1 MTTPPPPRVRA
12 VIETALYVDD
22 LARSLEFYRGLF
34 GFTIPMEPIDRM
46 AVLNVTDDQ
55 VLLLFKKGTS
65 TEAAV
70 LPFGTIPPTDG
81 DGRLHLAFGIRPS
94 DIDTW
99 ERRLHDAGI
108 DVESRVDWP
117 EGGCSLYF
125 RDPDD
130 HAIELKT
137 SNWSGRLFD

>member
-1 MTTPPPPRVRA
+1 MTTPPPPRVGA

-22 LARSLEFYRGLF
+22 LTRSLEFYRGLF
-34 GFTIPMEPIDRM
+34 GFTLANEPIDRM
-46 AVLNVTDDQ
+46 AALNVTEDQ

-70 LPFGTIPPTDG
+70 LPFGTIPPHDG
-81 DGRLHLAFGIRPS
+81 DGQLHVAFGVSPS
-94 DIDTW
+94 DIDAW
-99 ERRLHDAGI
+99 ERRLRDAGV

-117 EGGCSLYF
+117 VGGCSLYF
-125 RDPDD
+125 RDPDG
-130 HAIELKT
+130 HAIELKS